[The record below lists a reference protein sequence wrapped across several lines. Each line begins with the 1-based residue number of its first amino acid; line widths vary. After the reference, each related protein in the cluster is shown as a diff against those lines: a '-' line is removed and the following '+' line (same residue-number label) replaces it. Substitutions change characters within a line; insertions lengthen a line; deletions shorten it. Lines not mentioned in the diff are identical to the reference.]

1 MLAILYIYLK
11 KNGGMCCK
19 MEGAAEE
26 EAELEELLP
35 ETEGLEGTTNVDG
48 SNPAAPAPAP
58 TDAGDGNTGDVPAPA
73 AEEVTDVAAGAEES
87 VQPCE
92 EPSTNA
98 GVVAEP
104 EFVSEMPE
112 EPPLEEVANEDAEAI
127 QQVDFIESEEQE
139 PVAIAG
145 KVLVQFTYM
154 PAANKVNLTLIRIGD
169 LPPVERG
176 GSETVQ
182 AHLCV
187 LPMRKQRFRTKA
199 VPVSKGVFNETFQ
212 FIHMTKDLVE
222 SCAIRLRIYGTQRF
236 SKRLI
241 GEVKMPLSKLDL
253 TSPLADEQIWKNLS
267 PKGLVAYWYGIDEE
281 DEPDDDD
288 W

>member
-1 MLAILYIYLK
+1 MQGQSAKSMSNSNDINAQGEDMSII
-11 KNGGMCCK
+11 
-19 MEGAAEE
+19 
-26 EAELEELLP
+26 
-35 ETEGLEGTTNVDG
+35 VDE
-48 SNPAAPAPAP
+48 P
-58 TDAGDGNTGDVPAPA
+58 
-73 AEEVTDVAAGAEES
+73 
-87 VQPCE
+87 VQ
-92 EPSTNA
+92 
-98 GVVAEP
+98 G
-104 EFVSEMPE
+104 
-112 EPPLEEVANEDAEAI
+112 
-127 QQVDFIESEEQE
+127 VDFIESEETE
-139 PVAIAG
+139 PLAIAG

-169 LPPVERG
+169 MPPVERG

-222 SCAIRLRIYGTQRF
+222 TCAIRLRIYGTQRF

-267 PKGLVAYWYGIDEE
+267 PKGLVVCAFNLFLHHNQSSSCSLFMGHYTNSVLAW
-281 DEPDDDD
+281 PA
-288 W
+288 

>member
-1 MLAILYIYLK
+1 MF
-11 KNGGMCCK
+11 
-19 MEGAAEE
+19 
-26 EAELEELLP
+26 
-35 ETEGLEGTTNVDG
+35 ETTIPQE
-48 SNPAAPAPAP
+48 
-58 TDAGDGNTGDVPAPA
+58 
-73 AEEVTDVAAGAEES
+73 
-87 VQPCE
+87 
-92 EPSTNA
+92 
-98 GVVAEP
+98 
-104 EFVSEMPE
+104 
-112 EPPLEEVANEDAEAI
+112 PLEQIATEEQP
-127 QQVDFIESEEQE
+127 QQVDFIESEEAE
-139 PVAIAG
+139 PVALAG

-154 PAANKVNLTLIRIGD
+154 PAANKVNLTLIRIGE
-169 LPPVERG
+169 LPPPERG
-176 GSETVQ
+176 GADMVQ

-199 VPVSKGVFNETFQ
+199 VPVVKGVFNETFQ

-253 TSPLADEQIWKNLS
+253 TSPLADEQIWKNLN